1 MTHIEFMEQAV
12 SEIALD
18 LFEMRHEDKNPIDNK
33 TELDECISDV
43 VFIVNT
49 FMRKMNERMS
59 LNAED

>member
-33 TELDECISDV
+33 VELDECISDL

-49 FMRKMNERMS
+49 FMRKMNEKMAPG
-59 LNAED
+59 AEA